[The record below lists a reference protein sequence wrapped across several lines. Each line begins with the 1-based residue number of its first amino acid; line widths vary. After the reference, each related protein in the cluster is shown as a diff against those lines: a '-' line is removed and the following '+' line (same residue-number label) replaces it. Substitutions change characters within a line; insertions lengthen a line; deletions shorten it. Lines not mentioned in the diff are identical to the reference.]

1 MNLFLKGDS
10 VINKL
15 SRSKYIPLV
24 AFIVA
29 FFEATISPILPE
41 AFLLVVLAY
50 RKDISWKFLSLLTAL
65 GSACGALVM
74 YLLGVTL
81 YSSYGQAVLKV
92 LHGEAIA
99 NEAERLFI
107 NNAFMA
113 QFVASLT
120 PLPDRV
126 FSFLAGAF
134 LVSPL
139 VVFVATFLA
148 RLIRASIVA
157 YLSYEYGDEA
167 RVYIKRHTRFFMLT
181 VVAVIVVYVV
191 YNYVIIK

>member
-10 VINKL
+10 VVNKL
-15 SRSKYIPLV
+15 SKSKYIPLV
-24 AFIVA
+24 TFIVA
-29 FFEATISPILPE
+29 FLEATISPILPE
-41 AFLLVVLAY
+41 ALLLVVLAY
-50 RKDISWKFLSLLTAL
+50 RKDISWKFLSFLTAF
-65 GSACGALVM
+65 GSACGALAM

-81 YSSYGQAVLKV
+81 YSSYGQAMLKV
-92 LHGEAIA
+92 LHGEAVA
-99 NEAERLFI
+99 TEAERLFTD
-107 NNAFMA
+107 NAFMA

-139 VVFVATFLA
+139 VVFVATFFA
-148 RLIRASIVA
+148 RLVRASIVA

-167 RVYIKRHTRFFMLT
+167 RVYIKRHTRLVT
-181 VVAVIVVYVV
+181 CLIVGLVVAYLVYT
-191 YNYVIIK
+191 YVIIR